1 MHRAFGSSLVYGCRN
16 IHQSLPRMISLWLDY
31 GARVASVKEVK
42 KKNDMK
48 VKLNK
53 YILLEEI
60 LQFFHPVKVS
70 LNKMNEF
77 VRKCSNAWPPY
88 YFLTVFPL
96 LSSRICHPQEEVWH
110 LLR

>member
-48 VKLNK
+48 VKLNVFYFFTQK
-53 YILLEEI
+53 FSYFSIL
-60 LQFFHPVKVS
+60 
-70 LNKMNEF
+70 
-77 VRKCSNAWPPY
+77 
-88 YFLTVFPL
+88 
-96 LSSRICHPQEEVWH
+96 
-110 LLR
+110 

>member
-1 MHRAFGSSLVYGCRN
+1 M
-16 IHQSLPRMISLWLDY
+16 
-31 GARVASVKEVK
+31 
-42 KKNDMK
+42 
-48 VKLNK
+48 
-53 YILLEEI
+53 
-60 LQFFHPVKVS
+60 KVS

-110 LLR
+110 LLRSVLLGVPRFIVA